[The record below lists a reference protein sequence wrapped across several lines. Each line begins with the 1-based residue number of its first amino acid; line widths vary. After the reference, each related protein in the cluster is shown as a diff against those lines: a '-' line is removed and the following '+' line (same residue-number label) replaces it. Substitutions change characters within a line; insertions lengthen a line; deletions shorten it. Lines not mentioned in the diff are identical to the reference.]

1 MNHFA
6 KLGLE
11 TSFDIDKRL
20 LEAKYLQCLGRFHP
34 DKFVNKSAKEK
45 LQAASDSVIVNDAY
59 KILKSDLLR
68 AQYIM
73 SLYGFVIGSEN
84 DNVKA
89 TQIVLGEALEDRQRL
104 DEIDSKAE
112 LQELYLAVKSEITT
126 AISTFARLLEAG
138 KLPEAAS
145 EVVRL
150 RYKDKF
156 LRDVEMRL

>member
-1 MNHFA
+1 MNHFTR
-6 KLGLE
+6 LDLE
-11 TSFDIDKRL
+11 INFDIDKRL
-20 LEAKYLQCLGRFHP
+20 LERKYLACLGQFHP
-34 DKFVNKSAKEK
+34 DKFVNKSNKEK
-45 LQAASDSVIVNDAY
+45 LQAASDSVVINDAY

-89 TQIVLGEALEDRQRL
+89 SQQVLSEALADRQKL
-104 DEIDSKAE
+104 EETSSKTDLQALLLAINTEI
-112 LQELYLAVKSEITT
+112 KSS
-126 AISTFARLLEAG
+126 ISTFVGLLKAG
-138 KLPEAAS
+138 KLPEAAC
-145 EVVRL
+145 EVIRL